1 VDLEPKPVSAS
12 QVEMTEIVNPGD
24 TNPLGTVFGGHVMAL
39 IDKAAAVA
47 SIRHCR
53 RTAVTASVDRIDFIA
68 PVRLGMILVLL
79 ASVNQAFRTS
89 MEVGVKV
96 FAEDPLTGQRKH
108 ACTSYATFVAL
119 DAEGRS
125 VHVPPLL
132 LQTEVERRRA
142 RDAEER
148 RRIRLAKRG

>member
-1 VDLEPKPVSAS
+1 MDLEPKPVSAS

-96 FAEDPLTGQRKH
+96 FAEDPLTGERKH

-119 DAEGRS
+119 DGEGRS
-125 VHVPPLL
+125 VRVPPLL

-142 RDAEER
+142 REAEER
-148 RRIRLAKRG
+148 RRLRLAKRG